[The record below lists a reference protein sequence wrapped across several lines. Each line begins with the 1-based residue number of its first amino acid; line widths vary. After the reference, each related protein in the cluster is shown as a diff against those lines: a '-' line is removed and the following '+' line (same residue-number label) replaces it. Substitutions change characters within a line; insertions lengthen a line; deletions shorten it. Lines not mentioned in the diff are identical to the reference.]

1 MENPISVGI
10 VAVFLVLFALLAYM
24 ARKTAAT
31 TDQFFVAGG
40 RVSWI
45 TNGLAQLGNYC
56 SAASFLGV
64 AGAIALV
71 GIDGWWL
78 AIGFLAAWIF
88 LLLVIA
94 APLKNTGKYTVADV
108 MTARFGWSKEIKTW
122 AMLVTVIIGILYL
135 VPQIVGAGWLFG
147 LLLGWDYAV
156 TIIIVGAVMALIVAL
171 GGMLGTTWN
180 QALQGVMLWSALVVV
195 LIAAGILYFG
205 ANPVAIMDRG
215 IETVPP
221 HVINADADREHLAE
235 VVAVAGEID
244 HSAAV
249 QAARELRPD
258 AEGGLSPGVKVR
270 DIWNQLSLWLGL
282 FLGTAGLPHILTR
295 FYTVRNARVA
305 QKSAELTIW
314 TLAAFYA
321 ACIFVGLAI
330 MYVLYPVLVELLAA
344 GERGTA
350 TNMALAFLGERI
362 WGQVGLGIVAAG
374 AMAAMIGTS
383 IGLLISSTTSLSHDF
398 WGGILRPES
407 SERERVL
414 VTRIAIVI
422 MTVLAVLLGW
432 WLKHE
437 NVAVLVGLCFGISGS
452 TFAPALVACI
462 WWDRLTKQGVVWGM
476 AVGLISSLIFTFAR
490 FFALPSLLGIPVLV
504 NPALYSVP
512 LGLLAM
518 VIVTY
523 RTKETGNVEEFMARA
538 HK

>member
-10 VAVFLVLFALLAYM
+10 VAAFLVVFLLLGYI

-45 TNGLAQLGNYC
+45 ANGLAQLGNYC
-56 SAASFLGV
+56 SAASFLGI

-71 GIDGWWL
+71 GIDGWWIGL
-78 AIGFLAAWIF
+78 GFLASWIF

-108 MTARFGWSKEIKTW
+108 MTARFGWSKGIKTW
-122 AMLVTVIIGILYL
+122 GMLVTVTIGVLYL
-135 VPQIVGAGWLFG
+135 VPQIVGAGWLFEM
-147 LLLGWDYAV
+147 LLGWDYAI
-156 TIIIVGAVMALIVAL
+156 TIIITGVVMALIVVF

-180 QALQGVMLWSALVVV
+180 QVLQGVMLWSALVVI
-195 LIAAGILYFG
+195 LIAAGIVYFG
-205 ANPVAIMDRG
+205 GNPLAIMDRA
-215 IETVPP
+215 IKAVPP
-221 HVINADADREHLAE
+221 HVINADADGEYLVE
-235 VVAVAGEID
+235 AVATAAEID

-249 QAARELRPD
+249 QTARELRPA
-258 AEGGLSPGVKVR
+258 AEGGLSPGVMVP

-282 FLGTAGLPHILTR
+282 LLGVAGLPHILTR

-305 QKSAELTIW
+305 QKSTELTIW
-314 TLAAFYA
+314 SLATFYI
-321 ACIFVGLAI
+321 ACIFVGLAM

-344 GERGTA
+344 GERGMA
-350 TNMALAFLGERI
+350 TNMALAILGERI

-383 IGLLISSTTSLSHDF
+383 IGLLISSTTSLAHDF

-414 VTRIAIVI
+414 VTKIATVI
-422 MTVLAVLLGW
+422 FTVLAVLLAW
-432 WLKHE
+432 WLRHE
-437 NVAVLVGLCFGISGS
+437 NVAVLVGLCFGIAGS
-452 TFAPALVACI
+452 TFALALIACM

-490 FFALPSLLGIPVLV
+490 FFELPSLLGIPVLV

-518 VIVTY
+518 VIVSY
-523 RTKETGNVEEFMARA
+523 RTKETGKVEEFMALA
-538 HK
+538 HR